1 MDDSMSSLLCQ
12 ESETCLDEELVY
24 GDTFINFKNYDGSE
38 DEHLEILFEREI
50 CSGFKRNESLVFGN
64 WVQCARLEAFTWI
77 LKTRAAFGFRFQTVY
92 LSMTYFDRFLSRRSI
107 DSEKLWAI
115 RLLSVAC
122 LSLAAKME
130 ELKVPMLSEFFLEDY
145 NFESKFIQRMELL
158 VLNTLEWRMCLIT
171 PFAFLHFFITKLCKE
186 SPPSNILSR
195 TVELIL
201 AITREVNLMDHRPS
215 VIAAAA
221 ALLALDDRLSRK
233 ALELKMN
240 SISRCR
246 FLEIDDVFSCY
257 NIMRR
262 LGVEKFKIPKV
273 VISPD
278 LSPTQMG
285 PNDVLDNS
293 LVTSAV
299 SNKRK
304 RLALNTS
311 DQSCVIP
318 DDKRLC

>member
-1 MDDSMSSLLCQ
+1 ML
-12 ESETCLDEELVY
+12 
-24 GDTFINFKNYDGSE
+24 
-38 DEHLEILFEREI
+38 
-50 CSGFKRNESLVFGN
+50 
-64 WVQCARLEAFTWI
+64 A
-77 LKTRAAFGFRFQTVY
+77 
-92 LSMTYFDRFLSRRSI
+92 FLS
-107 DSEKLWAI
+107 
-115 RLLSVAC
+115 
-122 LSLAAKME
+122 
-130 ELKVPMLSEFFLEDY
+130 
-145 NFESKFIQRMELL
+145 Q
-158 VLNTLEWRMCLIT
+158 
-171 PFAFLHFFITKLCKE
+171 
-186 SPPSNILSR
+186 
-195 TVELIL
+195 
-201 AITREVNLMDHRPS
+201 
-215 VIAAAA
+215 
-221 ALLALDDRLSRK
+221 
-233 ALELKMN
+233 
-240 SISRCR
+240 
-246 FLEIDDVFSCY
+246 DDVFSCY